1 MMMGSKVQT
10 YHSSSRSKAVRLTFL
25 NLNFEFWNSSCILTL
40 VSASRW
46 KRSDR
51 RYYGII
57 VNIIAVVPYMKVSY
71 HTSLLAVSRG
81 PRHADKRICKAFT
94 ALSA

>member
-1 MMMGSKVQT
+1 M
-10 YHSSSRSKAVRLTFL
+10 RLTFL
-25 NLNFEFWNSSCILTL
+25 ILNLEFWNSSCILTL

-51 RYYGII
+51 RDYGII

-71 HTSLLAVSRG
+71 VAARSLQ
-81 PRHADKRICKAFT
+81 RHAAHCLHDLHYSENT
-94 ALSA
+94 W